1 MDKKRL
7 LQKALVRFLSGVA
20 AIGLILFL
28 AAGTFRWWNAWA
40 FLAVL
45 FLPMAAFGIH
55 LLNREPELLAKRL
68 DMKETE
74 KKQKTMM
81 TLAIPLFAAGYLL
94 PGIDFR
100 FGWSAVPLAVVIF
113 SFVFVALGY
122 GLFVY
127 VLQTNAYA
135 SRTVAIQEHQK
146 LIDFG
151 PYRVVRHPMYTA
163 SVLIFV
169 LSPLALGSWFGFAIM
184 LFYPVLLKTRIQN
197 EEDVLQAGLNGYAA
211 YQKRVKWRLIPYI
224 W

>member
-1 MDKKRL
+1 MDRKRL
-7 LQKALVRFLSGVA
+7 LRKALVRFLCGVA
-20 AIGLILFL
+20 AVGLILFL

-45 FLPMAAFGIH
+45 FLPMAAFGLH
-55 LLNREPELLAKRL
+55 LFNREPELLAKRL

-81 TLAIPLFAAGYLL
+81 TLAMPLFAGGYLL

-100 FGWSAVPLAVVIF
+100 FGWSAVPLAVVIL

-122 GLFVY
+122 GLFVC

-135 SRTVAIQEHQK
+135 SRTVTIQEHQK

-169 LSPLALGSWFGFAIM
+169 LSPLALGSWFGFIIM
-184 LFYPVLLKTRIQN
+184 LFYPVLLKARIQN
-197 EEDVLQAGLNGYAA
+197 EEDVLTAGLEGYAE
-211 YQKRVKWRLIPYI
+211 YQKKVKWRLIPYL